1 MLTVSVNDFD
11 PYEMARNILKL
22 PDNEKKEGLTRIK
35 DIKVDIE
42 SGRVTFYKGELSNG
56 ILNFIGIRPVT
67 AVTNASPKEVRIP
80 EATSENLIG
89 IPTANGKITTDV
101 FSTVKLD
108 SESKTKSD
116 KSVGVSKVTSFRE
129 NDFGRKP
136 DNKTSSVKPAKMSLW
151 MVDFGTPVG
160 GEFGYEH
167 PAILCEETSKGLWNV
182 LPCTTKL
189 WDEKEV
195 LELCF
200 ADRNVL
206 KNKNPKFFAKPI
218 SNVLI
223 KEQQS
228 VSEQRFLEYL
238 GDIGEDYHELI
249 ERCYKRG
256 KLGADISFKLED
268 LNFSEKQIKLLDG
281 NEEEMVKIGNDF
293 SITYDEKIK
302 KILNLLGFFP
312 DADEGATYLVEA
324 LTRTKVSRDV
334 NGKKLFTDISRRK
347 IVSAEYIQNKV
358 TLLLKKKYKDLYPCF
373 ELFLRT
379 INRIAY
385 YR

>member
-1 MLTVSVNDFD
+1 MLTVSVNEFD
-11 PYEMARNILKL
+11 PYEMARNILKI
-22 PDNEKKEGLTRIK
+22 PENEKKEGLTRIK
-35 DIKVDIE
+35 NIKVDIE

-67 AVTNASPKEVRIP
+67 LVTNNSPGEVKIHKT
-80 EATSENLIG
+80 TSENLIG
-89 IPTANGKITTDV
+89 IPTANGKMTTDV
-101 FSTVKLD
+101 FSTINLN
-108 SESKTKSD
+108 SETKNISRNSD
-116 KSVGVSKVTSFRE
+116 KIFNETFIRE
-129 NDFGRKP
+129 NDYVRRHAA
-136 DNKTSSVKPAKMSLW
+136 KTFSVKPAKMSLW

-167 PAILCEETSKGLWNV
+167 PAILCEETSPGLWNV
-182 LPCTTKL
+182 LPCSTKL

-200 ADRNVL
+200 TDRNVL
-206 KNKNPKFFAKPI
+206 KNKNPKFIAKPI

-256 KLGADISFKLED
+256 KFGADIPFNLDD

-281 NEEEMVKIGNDF
+281 KEVDAIKIGNDS
-293 SITYDEKIK
+293 SITYSEKIK

-312 DADEGATYLVEA
+312 DVEEGATYLAEA
-324 LTRTKVSRDV
+324 LARTKVSNNV
-334 NGKKLFTDISRRK
+334 NGKKIFDDISKRK
-347 IVSAEYIQNKV
+347 IVSAEYVQGKI
-358 TLLLKKKYKDLYPCF
+358 TCLLKKKYKDLYPCF
-373 ELFLRT
+373 ELFLKT
-379 INRIAY
+379 INKIAY